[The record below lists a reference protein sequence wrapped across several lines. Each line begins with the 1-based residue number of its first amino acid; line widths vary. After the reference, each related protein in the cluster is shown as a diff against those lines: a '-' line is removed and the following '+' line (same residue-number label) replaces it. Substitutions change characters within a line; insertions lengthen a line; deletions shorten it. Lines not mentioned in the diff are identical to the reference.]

1 MKGDK
6 RREPRKRRRYE
17 LSGYWDRNHVGRAG
31 ALHRR
36 AARGVLAGGEVRKHG
51 TRAALGAL
59 AGGGEQVT
67 DTDNYNAAFIA
78 VQKASRKL
86 EQAYNSGRG
95 IKEACAAYE
104 SARRAM
110 NEARNIMDERLNKE
124 ASE

>member
-1 MKGDK
+1 M
-6 RREPRKRRRYE
+6 
-17 LSGYWDRNHVGRAG
+17 
-31 ALHRR
+31 
-36 AARGVLAGGEVRKHG
+36 
-51 TRAALGAL
+51 
-59 AGGGEQVT
+59 T

-86 EQAYNSGRG
+86 EQACRSMYG
-95 IKEACAAYE
+95 IKEARAAYE